1 MNFPER
7 IILIGFRCSGKTTL
21 GKLLSKRLNWH
32 FIDMDEEIQKRE
44 GKTIREIVEEKGWE
58 YFRKL
63 EKDYMRTLL
72 NFKQAVLSLGGG
84 AVLHHEE
91 LEKLKKRSFTV
102 WLKASLSEI
111 LNRMKVDHKTTEQ
124 RPSLT
129 NLSLEEELE
138 KILKEREPLY
148 HRFSDISI
156 DTDNKNLEMIVEE
169 IIREFKSFKE
179 VQDESRKNHRWTS

>member
-1 MNFPER
+1 MKDFPER

-32 FIDMDEEIQKRE
+32 FIDTDEEIQKRQ

-58 YFRKL
+58 YFREL
-63 EKDYMRTLL
+63 EKEYMRTLL
-72 NFKQAVLSLGGG
+72 NFKQTVISLGGG

-91 LEKLKKRSFTV
+91 LKKLKEGSFTV

-111 LNRMKVDHKTTEQ
+111 LSRMKVDHKTTEQ

-129 NLSLEEELE
+129 GLSLEKELK

-148 HRFSDISI
+148 HRFSDVSI
-156 DTDNKNLEMIVEE
+156 DTDDKNLEMLVEE
-169 IIREFKSFKE
+169 ILREIKSFKE
-179 VQDESRKNHRWTS
+179 V